1 MVDLNAPVWKT
12 LYSAGN
18 DAEKWLGRLLSGEAE
33 FREVMEILGEDLSHQ
48 LSWYSATAYVLPH
61 LAVFCKKL
69 SPEER
74 MFLVGQ
80 IGPAIAAAESENGLP
95 PDTEDFR
102 ELQEGLDGLRP
113 LVQDLIRNHQD
124 TLDAAGPEEQ
134 QMFALGALAVLGNR
148 RHAYDLFLLSAYC
161 WEEGHAACACGW
173 NNECFPLGE
182 KPGCLKP
189 AGIAPWDGQFL
200 ADEAVWFSGLLSR
213 FGDEEI
219 LPVLPLVYGTGTC
232 PECGKEEPYWTWLDR
247 FMEDY

>member
-69 SPEER
+69 SPKER

-161 WEEGHAACACGW
+161 WEEGHAAC
-173 NNECFPLGE
+173 
-182 KPGCLKP
+182 
-189 AGIAPWDGQFL
+189 DGQSL

-247 FMEDY
+247 FMKDY

>member
-161 WEEGHAACACGW
+161 WEEGHAAC
-173 NNECFPLGE
+173 
-182 KPGCLKP
+182 
-189 AGIAPWDGQFL
+189 
-200 ADEAVWFSGLLSR
+200 
-213 FGDEEI
+213 EI
-219 LPVLPLVYGTGTC
+219 GRASCRERV
-232 PECGKEEPYWTWLDR
+232 
-247 FMEDY
+247 